1 MNIHEYQAKEL
12 LAPYGLTMPPY
23 RVAAT
28 PAEAVQITR
37 ELGRPVVV
45 KAQVLTGGR
54 GKAGGVRFAAS
65 PEEAEAAAGAILGM
79 DIKGHVVR
87 RVLVSEAVDI
97 AQEYYLGAVLDRQ
110 TKRIVVMASGEGG
123 VEIEEVARLHPEMIV
138 RVEADPF
145 LGLFDF
151 QARELAFGVGIAPN
165 LVRDFVKV
173 AKSLHRAVVEWDA
186 TLVEINPLA
195 VSREGVLWAL
205 DAKMSLDD
213 SAAWRHQYEQLRDVE
228 EEDPFE
234 RRAREMGITY
244 VKLDGNIG
252 CVVNGAGLAM
262 ATMDV
267 IKLKGSSPANFLD
280 VGGGAKAET
289 VEAALQIILSDP
301 AVKAVLFNIFGG
313 ITRCDEVARGIVG
326 TLEKVSRQVPM
337 VVRLVGTN
345 EEEGRQILQQAKLIA
360 VSSMDEAAERAVEV
374 SGQ

>member
-1 MNIHEYQAKEL
+1 
-12 LAPYGLTMPPY
+12 
-23 RVAAT
+23 
-28 PAEAVQITR
+28 
-37 ELGRPVVV
+37 
-45 KAQVLTGGR
+45 
-54 GKAGGVRFAAS
+54 
-65 PEEAEAAAGAILGM
+65 
-79 DIKGHVVR
+79 
-87 RVLVSEAVDI
+87 
-97 AQEYYLGAVLDRQ
+97 
-110 TKRIVVMASGEGG
+110 
-123 VEIEEVARLHPEMIV
+123 
-138 RVEADPF
+138 
-145 LGLFDF
+145 
-151 QARELAFGVGIAPN
+151 
-165 LVRDFVKV
+165 
-173 AKSLHRAVVEWDA
+173 VEWDA

>member
-28 PAEAVQITR
+28 PAEAVQIAR
-37 ELGRPVVV
+37 ELGGAVVV

-54 GKAGGVRFAAS
+54 GKAGGVKLAAS
-65 PEEAEAAAGAILGM
+65 PEEAEAAASAILGM

-97 AQEYYLGAVLDRQ
+97 VQEYYLGAVLDRQ
-110 TKRIVVMASGEGG
+110 TKCIVLMASGEGG
-123 VEIEEVARLHPEMIV
+123 VEIEEVARLHPEKIV

-151 QARELAFGVGIAPN
+151 QARELASGVGIAPN

-267 IKLKGSSPANFLD
+267 IKLKGGSPANFLD

-345 EEEGRQILQQAKLIA
+345 EEEGRQILQQARLIA